1 MFSFDVELLLQTYG
15 AVEISVH
22 EFSKLEY
29 YTVFFFFLLHAC
41 QVGAR
46 WGYYQFFRIDL
57 LEKEGYLLPEEDA
70 ITLCFYVRPLT

>member
-1 MFSFDVELLLQTYG
+1 
-15 AVEISVH
+15 VEISVH

-29 YTVFFFFLLHAC
+29 YYTVVFFFLLHAC
-41 QVGAR
+41 QVGAC

-70 ITLCFYVRPLT
+70 ITLRFYVRPLT